1 MSQQWVNIKDRT
13 PEDGT
18 RDEFLI
24 CDARGR
30 VRMSDWCYDDQIG
43 WCFWY
48 DSEATHWMPLPA
60 PPEP

>member
-1 MSQQWVNIKDRT
+1 MSEWISIKDRT

-24 CDARGR
+24 CDEYGR

-48 DSEATHWMPLPA
+48 DHEATHWMPLPE
-60 PPEP
+60 PPPKP